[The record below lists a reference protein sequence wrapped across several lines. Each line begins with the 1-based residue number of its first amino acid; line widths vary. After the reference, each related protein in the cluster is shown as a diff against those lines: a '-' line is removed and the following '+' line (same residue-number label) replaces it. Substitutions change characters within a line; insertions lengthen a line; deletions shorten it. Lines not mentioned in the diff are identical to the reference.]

1 MRMRSF
7 YSLLVRLAAPL
18 AFAVVLLRGVRDRS
32 YWQGL
37 RERFGFGPHPDGA
50 PSIWLHAVSLGEVA
64 AAAPIVN
71 GLLAAYPGTAVV
83 VTTSTPTG
91 RARALTLF
99 GARAIV
105 RFLPYDLPRSV
116 ARFLDGCAPV
126 QAIIMETELWPNL
139 YRECARRNLPLVVA
153 SARLSEKSV
162 SRYRRFGEL
171 FGGLFTPNVRIAAQT
186 SADAE
191 RFEAIGADPA
201 RIDVIGNVKFDI
213 EIPANVIEQG
223 LALRQRTIGVRPVW
237 AAGSTHAGEDEQVLE
252 AHAAVCATIPTAL
265 LILAPRH
272 PQRFDE
278 VAALL
283 ARGGW
288 RYVRRSAGA
297 PVTADVQVLLLDA
310 VGELLAFYGAA
321 DVAFVGGSLV
331 DIGGHNLLEPAALKL
346 PVLTGPSDFN
356 AKEIAAMLLQ
366 TGAARRVADAAQLG
380 AAVSELLGDSRE
392 RQRIGAIARR
402 AVETNRGSA
411 QRLLKL
417 VEAQCASVLAAGSRA
432 PPKSASATTSA
443 ASPSPQEPLPP

>member
-1 MRMRSF
+1 MMRFKNARLRAGVFVSILCCAVG
-7 YSLLVRLAAPL
+7 SLL
-18 AFAVVLLRGVRDRS
+18 S
-32 YWQGL
+32 
-37 RERFGFGPHPDGA
+37 
-50 PSIWLHAVSLGEVA
+50 
-64 AAAPIVN
+64 
-71 GLLAAYPGTAVV
+71 
-83 VTTSTPTG
+83 
-91 RARALTLF
+91 
-99 GARAIV
+99 
-105 RFLPYDLPRSV
+105 
-116 ARFLDGCAPV
+116 GCAF
-126 QAIIMETELWPNL
+126 IIPQTEEMRQHHP
-139 YRECARRNLPLVVA
+139 E
-153 SARLSEKSV
+153 
-162 SRYRRFGEL
+162 G
-171 FGGLFTPNVRIAAQT
+171 IAQKK
-186 SADAE
+186 E
-191 RFEAIGADPA
+191 
-201 RIDVIGNVKFDI
+201 IDDVPFF
-213 EIPANVIEQG
+213 
-223 LALRQRTIGVRPVW
+223 
-237 AAGSTHAGEDEQVLE
+237 
-252 AHAAVCATIPTAL
+252 
-265 LILAPRH
+265 
-272 PQRFDE
+272 PQKDYQCGP
-278 VAALL
+278 AALATSL
-283 ARGGW
+283 A
-288 RYVRRSAGA
+288 YFGA